1 MTCAFVAARALHR
14 GRRPQC
20 GRIGRIYYRHGSAG
34 EKGAA
39 TGPVPTPTAL
49 APLLLARR
57 RLRPPCP
64 PPAPHPPMSK
74 RRFAPPCAM
83 RWSTGLPAP
92 HPPMPRRTRSAIAAI
107 SLTALL
113 SVPNVAPPDTC
124 PLCGGASI
132 RRAPLLDRLREV
144 RVPVVGGSVGTRE
157 SGEKYLKCH
166 GCTAEF
172 VHTDRDIK
180 TIMNG
185 LVVQDNVPAQIE
197 HYYKRRI
204 RVADLL
210 TRHRTAIIRR
220 VSARRSMLGVSTA
233 KRELII
239 CFMYRGVRT
248 YGTFVRESDP
258 ERGVRYVFTELSME

>member
-1 MTCAFVAARALHR
+1 M
-14 GRRPQC
+14 
-20 GRIGRIYYRHGSAG
+20 
-34 EKGAA
+34 
-39 TGPVPTPTAL
+39 
-49 APLLLARR
+49 
-57 RLRPPCP
+57 
-64 PPAPHPPMSK
+64 
-74 RRFAPPCAM
+74 
-83 RWSTGLPAP
+83 
-92 HPPMPRRTRSAIAAI
+92 
-107 SLTALL
+107 
-113 SVPNVAPPDTC
+113 APPDTC

-132 RRAPLLDRLREV
+132 RRAPLLDRLRELGI
-144 RVPVVGGSVGTRE
+144 PAVGGGFKTRK
-157 SGEKYLKCH
+157 SGEEYLKCH

-172 VHTDRDIK
+172 VHTDRDVK

-220 VSARRSMLGVSTA
+220 VSAGRSMLGVSTA

-248 YGTFVRESDP
+248 YGTFVRRTDP
-258 ERGVRYVFTELSME
+258 GRGVHYVFTELSME

>member
-1 MTCAFVAARALHR
+1 MTGAHVASAPCAAGVAVLLPAARA
-14 GRRPQC
+14 
-20 GRIGRIYYRHGSAG
+20 
-34 EKGAA
+34 
-39 TGPVPTPTAL
+39 
-49 APLLLARR
+49 PLPSARR
-57 RLRPPCP
+57 KLRRSCTSPAQRPPTT
-64 PPAPHPPMSK
+64 K
-74 RRFAPPCAM
+74 RRFAPPRSM
-83 RWSTGLPAP
+83 RWSTGQPAP
-92 HPPMPRRTRSAIAAI
+92 HPPVPKRRHPAVIAAI
-107 SLTALL
+107 SLTAIHAAP
-113 SVPNVAPPDTC
+113 SVAPSGTC

-132 RRAPLLDRLREV
+132 RRAPLLDRLRELGI
-144 RVPVVGGSVGTRE
+144 PAVGGGFKTRK
-157 SGEKYLKCH
+157 SGEEYLKCH

-185 LVVQDNVPAQIE
+185 LAVQENVPAQIE
-197 HYYKRRI
+197 HYYKRQIRI
-204 RVADLL
+204 SDLL